1 MNQYTDEIEK
11 INYYKQRIIKNLSQN
26 GIFPDNLIVEER
38 LKDIDTALAIL
49 QYIPYSESEM
59 FDTDKFNEDFQ
70 RIYDDLLILYKL
82 AYQICIKDFEQVKT
96 YAETHLLQLEDLARK
111 YEYKTKF
118 EIDST
123 YLGNTIFFQANGFDI
138 RQENG
143 IAVIELG
150 KIEVNN
156 ASKLACMFQ
165 ANNIED
171 NQVVFSFDGNNC
183 SPYSYNKD
191 FFTVNGDIKMQ
202 SYSYNLPDDL
212 VNNTE
217 FEMAIDNFRPN
228 ANNKYVIY
236 GGNNMIYSTL
246 GSFRTFYEKQKD
258 TPISLTGGGKIVFYV
273 INGSFISFNFSKQPV
288 KTNFNGTKI
297 DHLNNHHKIVIEYY
311 GDFTFD
317 YVTDGK
323 VYAVR
328 EIGIMKDNKLYYPN
342 NDTISDFLIEEYT
355 EGNKTTYD
363 DVTVTI
369 SDSDQD
375 VPLKIGMIAIKELVT
390 LDGILDGID

>member
-38 LKDIDTALAIL
+38 LKDIDAALAIL

-82 AYQICIKDFEQVKT
+82 AYQICIEDFERIKT

-165 ANNIED
+165 ADNIED

-202 SYSYNLPDDL
+202 SYNYNLPDDL

-217 FEMAIDNFRPN
+217 FEMAIDNFIPN
-228 ANNKYVIY
+228 ANNKYIIY
-236 GGNNMIYSTL
+236 GGSNMIYSTL
-246 GSFRTFYEKQKD
+246 GLFRTFYEKQED
-258 TPISLTGGGKIVFYV
+258 TPINLTGGGKVVFYV
-273 INGSFISFNFSKQPV
+273 INGSFISFNFSKQPI
-288 KTNFNGTKI
+288 KTNFDGTKI
-297 DHLNNHHKIVIEYY
+297 DNLDSHRKIVIEYY

-317 YVTDGK
+317 YITDGK

-328 EIGIMKDNKLYYPN
+328 EIGIMKNNKLYYPN
-342 NDTISDFLIEEYT
+342 NDAISDFLIEEYT
-355 EGNKTTYD
+355 EGNKTTYYN
-363 DVTVTI
+363 VTVTI
-369 SDSDQD
+369 SDLYQD
-375 VPLKIGMIAIKELVT
+375 TPLKIGMIAIKELVT

>member
-217 FEMAIDNFRPN
+217 FEMAIDNFIPN
-228 ANNKYVIY
+228 ANNRYVIY

-246 GSFRTFYEKQKD
+246 GSFRTFYEKQKRHA
-258 TPISLTGGGKIVFYV
+258 Y
-273 INGSFISFNFSKQPV
+273 
-288 KTNFNGTKI
+288 
-297 DHLNNHHKIVIEYY
+297 
-311 GDFTFD
+311 
-317 YVTDGK
+317 
-323 VYAVR
+323 
-328 EIGIMKDNKLYYPN
+328 
-342 NDTISDFLIEEYT
+342 
-355 EGNKTTYD
+355 
-363 DVTVTI
+363 
-369 SDSDQD
+369 
-375 VPLKIGMIAIKELVT
+375 
-390 LDGILDGID
+390 

>member
-38 LKDIDTALAIL
+38 LKDIDAALAIL
-49 QYIPYSESEM
+49 QYIPYSESEI
-59 FDTDKFNEDFQ
+59 FNTDKFNEDFQ

-82 AYQICIKDFEQVKT
+82 AYQICIEDFEKVKT
-96 YAETHLLQLEDLARK
+96 YTETHLLQLEDLARK

-123 YLGNTIFFQANGFDI
+123 YLGNTIFFQANGFNI
-138 RQENG
+138 KQENG
-143 IAVIELG
+143 IAIIELG
-150 KIEVNN
+150 KIKANN

-165 ANNIED
+165 ADNIKDE
-171 NQVVFSFDGNNC
+171 QVVFSFNGNNC

-191 FFTVNGDIKMQ
+191 YFTVDGDIKMQ
-202 SYSYNLPDDL
+202 SYNYSLPYDL

-217 FEMAIDNFRPN
+217 FEMAIDNFIPN
-228 ANNKYVIY
+228 ANNKYIIY
-236 GGNNMIYSTL
+236 GGSNMIYSTL
-246 GSFRTFYEKQKD
+246 GSYRTFHEKQKD
-258 TPISLTGGGKIVFYV
+258 TPISLTGGGKVVFYV

-297 DHLNNHHKIVIEYY
+297 DTLNNHHKIVIEYY
-311 GDFTFD
+311 GDFTLD

-363 DVTVTI
+363 NVTVMI
-369 SDSDQD
+369 SDLYQD
-375 VPLKIGMIAIKELVT
+375 TPLKIGMIAIKELVT
-390 LDGILDGID
+390 LDGILDGVQ